1 MRRGKHVDI
10 ALPQPIEA
18 QRRPR
23 AGAGRTA
30 FAALMG
36 AALMY
41 FLDPDRGRR
50 RRAIVRD
57 RVLAAARRAGRGV
70 ERAEHYAAAT
80 TAGQVERL
88 TAAQPADRRAPNDA
102 TLAQRVESVLFRDPA
117 VPKGKLNIGVEEGV
131 VVLRGEV
138 DEPEQIAALE
148 RAARD
153 VAGVRG
159 VENLLHLPH
168 PPPRTAPG
176 ALEAR

>member
-50 RRAIVRD
+50 RRAMARD
-57 RVLAAARRAGRGV
+57 RVVAAARRAGRGV
-70 ERAEHYAAAT
+70 ERAEHYAAT

-88 TAAQPADRRAPNDA
+88 TAAQPAERRAPNDA

-131 VVLRGEV
+131 VVLGGEV

-168 PPPRTAPG
+168 TRPPNAPG

>member
-1 MRRGKHVDI
+1 MRSGKHVDI
-10 ALPQPIEA
+10 TLPRPIEA
-18 QRRPR
+18 RRR
-23 AGAGRTA
+23 AGAGRIA
-30 FAALMG
+30 LAALAG

-50 RRAIVRD
+50 RRAMARD

-117 VPKGKLNIGVEEGV
+117 VPKGKLNVSVEEGV

-168 PPPRTAPG
+168 TRAPHTPG
-176 ALEAR
+176 GLEAR